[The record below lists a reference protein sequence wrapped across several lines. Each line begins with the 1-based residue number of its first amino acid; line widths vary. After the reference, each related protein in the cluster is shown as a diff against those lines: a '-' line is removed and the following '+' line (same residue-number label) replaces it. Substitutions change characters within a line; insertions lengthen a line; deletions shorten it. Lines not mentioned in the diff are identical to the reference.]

1 MQLNI
6 PVYKDY
12 ISNTMLT
19 RYQHKRALY
28 ADVMENPLILSNIL
42 DHLETI
48 DGVNL
53 MLSSKKFVESPML
66 KKETNKFIKKKKNE
80 YKKRYYFVFDMLK
93 TLIDHANNDETNN
106 TLETINNIYRLIL
119 KYKTLAQKS
128 FCESFYNV
136 SKSKLIEFA
145 CNINFTAEA
154 LYFLKKIYG
163 IETYYEL
170 SENEVDEYGDQVMYM
185 YIIDEDNNN
194 EKIYI

>member
-1 MQLNI
+1 MKGKKLKKRVKIMQLNI

-66 KKETNKFIKKKKNE
+66 KKETNKFIKKKK
-80 YKKRYYFVFDMLK
+80 
-93 TLIDHANNDETNN
+93 TNTRN
-106 TLETINNIYRLIL
+106 
-119 KYKTLAQKS
+119 
-128 FCESFYNV
+128 
-136 SKSKLIEFA
+136 
-145 CNINFTAEA
+145 
-154 LYFLKKIYG
+154 G
-163 IETYYEL
+163 ITSY
-170 SENEVDEYGDQVMYM
+170 STC
-185 YIIDEDNNN
+185 
-194 EKIYI
+194 